1 MKYIKTDFKVPY
13 YNMAF
18 ENYVM
23 NNDKFDDDYFFFYI
37 HVPSIIV
44 GKHQNTIEEINS
56 EYVKKNN
63 IIVARRNTGGGA
75 VYHDEGNLN
84 FSFIT
89 TKKDDIKEI
98 DFEKYTTPVI
108 KALKKL
114 GIDAVLSGRNDILV
128 DGKKISGNAQCMN
141 KKKVLHHGTI
151 MFDVNVEA
159 LVNALNVSDI
169 KITSK
174 AIKSVRSRV
183 LNIKDMIN
191 RDMDI
196 YEFKDFILNEI
207 YNNEDID
214 EYILSK
220 EDIENIEKLVKEKY
234 GTWDFNYGYS
244 PKFTIKNKKKI
255 EGVGIIDI
263 MLDIKNGL
271 INDIN
276 ISGDYF
282 SVKETKEL
290 EDNLKGIRYKKED
303 VFKLLSNI
311 NISDYIINIKNDN
324 FIKILF
330 NEKD

>member
-1 MKYIKTDFKVPY
+1 MKYIKTDFNIPY

-18 ENYVM
+18 ENYIM
-23 NNDKFDDDYFFFYI
+23 TNDKFDDDYFFFYI

-56 EYVKKNN
+56 EYVEKNN

-75 VYHDEGNLN
+75 VYHDEENLN

-98 DFEKYTTPVI
+98 DFKKYTTPI
-108 KALKKL
+108 INALKKL
-114 GIDAVLSGRNDILV
+114 GVNAILSGRNDILV

-183 LNIKDMIN
+183 VNIKDMIN
-191 RDMDI
+191 KNMDI
-196 YEFKDFILNEI
+196 YEFKEFILNEI
-207 YNNEDID
+207 FENSKID

-220 EDIENIEKLVKEKY
+220 EDNENIENLVKEKY
-234 GTWDFNYGYS
+234 GTWEFNYGYF
-244 PKFTIKNKKKI
+244 PKFTIRNKKKI
-255 EGVGIIDI
+255 DDVGIIEI
-263 MLDIKNGL
+263 MLDIKEGI
-271 INDIN
+271 INDIT
-276 ISGDYF
+276 ISGDFF
-282 SVKETKEL
+282 SVKDVSDL
-290 EDNLKGIRYKKED
+290 ENKLKGIKYKKED
-303 VFKLLSNI
+303 LGKILNNI
-311 NISDYIINIKNDN
+311 NVSDYIANIKNDEFN
-324 FIKILF
+324 NIIFNIKG
-330 NEKD
+330 